1 MVEVKSGS
9 HLPAGERKRVQP
21 SGAGDKEDTVRG
33 PALPCLPYL
42 PLLAHW
48 GPRGGYRP
56 NELRPVAGISNYDFM
71 EI

>member
-9 HLPAGERKRVQP
+9 HFPAEERKRAQP
-21 SGAGDKEDTVRG
+21 SGPGDKKNTVRG
-33 PALPCLPYL
+33 PALPSLPYL

-48 GPRGGYRP
+48 GPRGRYRS
-56 NELRPVAGISNYDFM
+56 NELRSMAGISNYDFM